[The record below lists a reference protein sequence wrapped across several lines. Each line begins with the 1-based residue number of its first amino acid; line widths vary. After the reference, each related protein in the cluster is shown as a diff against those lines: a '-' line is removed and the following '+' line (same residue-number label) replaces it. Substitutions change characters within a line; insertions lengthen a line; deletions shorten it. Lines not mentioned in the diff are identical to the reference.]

1 MKTNTLFKGFCA
13 SAVLTLAGC
22 VAPDDQAASQEPV
35 AAEPVAEVASVTNS
49 AELPSPVVQANFGG
63 GQGNWG
69 PSRGI
74 LYRLTAVEH
83 NGELLICG
91 AYAAKGTGDLRRLAR
106 EVLRQATAEVR
117 GEFVLRDL
125 SFFKVTSSANWD
137 EALVG
142 VETNCKSTGL
152 SASEVPPG
160 PVRVVSREGRYRVR
174 G

>member
-1 MKTNTLFKGFCA
+1 MKTNTLLKGFCA

-22 VAPDDQAASQEPV
+22 VAPDDQAASQETV
-35 AAEPVAEVASVTNS
+35 VAEPVAEVADST
-49 AELPSPVVQANFGG
+49 ELPSPVVQTYFTGG
-63 GQGNWG
+63 SGNWG
-69 PSRGI
+69 PSRGV
-74 LYRLTAVEH
+74 LYRLIAIEH

-91 AYAAKGTGDLRRLAR
+91 AYAAKGTGDLRRLGR
-106 EVLRQATAEVR
+106 EVLRQARAEIR
-117 GEFVLRDL
+117 GQFVMRDL

-160 PVRVVSREGRYRVR
+160 PVHVITREGRYRVR